1 MTAKKEK
8 ITTIP
13 DEKTDSGEVKEAKT
27 TPKTS
32 TTCKI
37 QYTAQARRHKC
48 GQIEIVSREKA
59 FEYSDAG
66 VAIIL

>member
-1 MTAKKEK
+1 MTVKKEEVK
-8 ITTIP
+8 TAS
-13 DEKTDSGEVKEAKT
+13 DEKKDSGEVKEVKNT
-27 TPKTS
+27 LKTS

-48 GQIEIVSREKA
+48 GQIEVVSREKA
-59 FEYSDAG
+59 FEYQNAG

>member
-1 MTAKKEK
+1 MTVKKEEVK
-8 ITTIP
+8 TAS
-13 DEKTDSGEVKEAKT
+13 DEKKDSGEVKEVKN

-48 GQIEIVSREKA
+48 GQIEVVSREKA
-59 FEYSDAG
+59 FEYQNAG

>member
-13 DEKTDSGEVKEAKT
+13 DEKTDSGEVKEVKT
-27 TPKTS
+27 TTKTS

-37 QYTAQARRHKC
+37 QYTAQARSNKC
-48 GQIEIVSREKA
+48 
-59 FEYSDAG
+59 
-66 VAIIL
+66 

>member
-13 DEKTDSGEVKEAKT
+13 DEKTDSGEVKEVKT

-59 FEYSDAG
+59 FEYSNAG

>member
-1 MTAKKEK
+1 MTVKKEE
-8 ITTIP
+8 ITTVP
-13 DEKTDSGEVKEAKT
+13 DEKKDSGEIKEVKN

-48 GQIEIVSREKA
+48 GQIEVVSREKA
-59 FEYSDAG
+59 FEYQNAG

>member
-1 MTAKKEK
+1 MTVKKEEVK
-8 ITTIP
+8 TAS
-13 DEKTDSGEVKEAKT
+13 DEKKDSEEVKEVKT

-48 GQIEIVSREKA
+48 GQIEVVSREKA
-59 FEYSDAG
+59 FEYQNAG